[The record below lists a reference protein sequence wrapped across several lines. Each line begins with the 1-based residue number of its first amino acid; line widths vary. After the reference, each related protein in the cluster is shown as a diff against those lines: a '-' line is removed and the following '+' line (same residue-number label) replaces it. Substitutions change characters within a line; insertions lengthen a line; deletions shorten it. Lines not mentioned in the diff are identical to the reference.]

1 MGFPYDTM
9 DEDEDDEDDLDMQKR
24 MIKMGIW
31 MFD

>member
-24 MIKMGIW
+24 MIKMGI
-31 MFD
+31 